1 MYCNI
6 DVNRWKNTEA
16 VSVSLQD
23 IEVFFSIDID
33 IRQGISTTIFSL
45 KIEEILWKKC
55 RFIKIIMILKK
66 MFSPNCGKAQ
76 MWDQTLWLSRK
87 WTMCTNWHCQEGK
100 AGLFKEGL
108 IHLRIGPDIFIW
120 KCYWWDG
127 SKTTPYV
134 PKVSTTVIQHLRHIL
149 FFVLFKKPTWL
160 MKIVFAQY
168 FFTSKLN
175 TKNTD
180 EKKMG

>member
-55 RFIKIIMILKK
+55 RFIKIIMIQLWKSTDVRSNVMALKE
-66 MFSPNCGKAQ
+66 MN
-76 MWDQTLWLSRK
+76 
-87 WTMCTNWHCQEGK
+87 HV
-100 AGLFKEGL
+100 
-108 IHLRIGPDIFIW
+108 
-120 KCYWWDG
+120 Y
-127 SKTTPYV
+127 
-134 PKVSTTVIQHLRHIL
+134 
-149 FFVLFKKPTWL
+149 
-160 MKIVFAQY
+160 
-168 FFTSKLN
+168 
-175 TKNTD
+175 
-180 EKKMG
+180 